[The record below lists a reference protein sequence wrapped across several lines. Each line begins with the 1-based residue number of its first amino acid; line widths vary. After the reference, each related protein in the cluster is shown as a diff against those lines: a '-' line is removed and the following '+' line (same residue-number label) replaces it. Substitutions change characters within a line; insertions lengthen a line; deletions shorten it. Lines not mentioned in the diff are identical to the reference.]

1 MCLQLLLQW
10 PLIRHFGS
18 IAARRLKRQKLAH
31 MHLVYVL
38 WSAKRKL
45 QMNNIV
51 NPIDKAAE
59 TLYKVLFPRP
69 LAGEAQFCSFC
80 FWEG

>member
-1 MCLQLLLQW
+1 
-10 PLIRHFGS
+10 
-18 IAARRLKRQKLAH
+18 
-31 MHLVYVL
+31 
-38 WSAKRKL
+38 
-45 QMNNIV
+45 MNNIV